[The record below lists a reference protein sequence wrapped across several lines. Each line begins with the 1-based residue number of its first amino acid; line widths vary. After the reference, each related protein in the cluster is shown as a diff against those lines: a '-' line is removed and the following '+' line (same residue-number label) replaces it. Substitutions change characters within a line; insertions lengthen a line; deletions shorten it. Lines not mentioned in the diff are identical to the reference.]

1 MLKYTAAIF
10 LILFA
15 VSCKKESVTPTP
27 TPIDTIPTPPVAVF
41 TLLDASGNCNDIRV
55 EGNYYTGVVLTSA
68 NRVVLQVKVTT
79 KGTYALSL
87 MSGNGYQFAA
97 SGTFGATGDQL
108 LILPGLGA
116 PASAAVNNFSVTS
129 GATSCPFSITVVN
142 PPPPIYDDNDHM
154 YFGNPTNASVSED
167 STNNYLM
174 RKTYYAVSYSSS
186 RGTPNWVSWHLY
198 VNDLGATPRQDD
210 FREDGTLPV
219 GWYQVTTSSYSGS
232 GFSRGHNTPSADR
245 TSTIDANSSTFLMTN
260 IIPQTSLNN
269 QVWGTLEDSL
279 RRLATSGYEVYIIM
293 GNYGIGGTGNNG
305 FVTTFDAGKV
315 TVPSNIW
322 KVAVIIQNGDT
333 DESRV
338 NANTRII
345 AVNIPNTN
353 SLPSANWKN
362 YRTSVD
368 AIEAA
373 TGYNLLT
380 RLPDAMQAPLE
391 VKIDNL

>member
-1 MLKYTAAIF
+1 MLKYTIAIF

-15 VSCKKESVTPTP
+15 ASCKKESVTPTP

-41 TLLDASGNCNDIRV
+41 TLLDAAGNCNDIRV
-55 EGNYYTGVVLTSA
+55 EGSYYTGVVLTSA

-79 KGTYALSL
+79 KGTYSLSL
-87 MSGNGYQFAA
+87 MSGNGYQFSA
-97 SGTFGATGDQL
+97 SGTFSATGEQL
-108 LILPGLGA
+108 LILPGIGA
-116 PASAAVNNFSVTS
+116 PASAAVNNFSVPS
-129 GATSCPFSITVVN
+129 GSTSCPFSITVVA

-154 YFGNPTNASVSED
+154 YFGNPSNASVSED
-167 STNNYLM
+167 SSGNYLM
-174 RKTYYAVSYSSS
+174 RKPYYAVSYNSS

-198 VNDLGATPRQDD
+198 VNDLGTTSRQND
-210 FREDGTLPV
+210 FREDGTLPL
-219 GWYQVTTSSYSGS
+219 GWYQVTTSSYTSS
-232 GFSRGHNTPSADR
+232 GFNRGHNTPSGDR
-245 TSTIDANSSTFLMTN
+245 TSTVEANSSTFLMTN
-260 IIPQTSLNN
+260 IIPQTAPNN

-279 RRLATSGYEVYIIM
+279 RRLANSGYEVYIIM
-293 GNYGIGGTGNNG
+293 GNYGFIS
-305 FVTTFDAGKV
+305 TFDAGRV

-322 KVAVIIQNGDT
+322 KVAVVVPNADN

-345 AVNIPNTN
+345 AVDVPNNN
-353 SLPSANWKN
+353 SLPSSNWKN

-380 RLPDAMQAPLE
+380 RLPEAMQAALE
-391 VKIDNL
+391 IKIDNL